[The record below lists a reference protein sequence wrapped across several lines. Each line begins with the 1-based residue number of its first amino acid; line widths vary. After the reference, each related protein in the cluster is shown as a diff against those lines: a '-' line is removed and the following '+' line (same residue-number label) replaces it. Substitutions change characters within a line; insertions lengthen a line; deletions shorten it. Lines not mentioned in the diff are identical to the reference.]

1 MASFRP
7 LQKAILTKEQL
18 EAFQASNTYASIT
31 SYVEALNNAIVGVK
45 LIDEIA
51 VSQVRRLVFAIH
63 IAESLP
69 DHFAAY

>member
-45 LIDEIA
+45 LTDEIA
-51 VSQVRRLVFAIH
+51 VSQVRRLAFAIH